1 MRSRLTVLKER
12 IMPVVRFA
20 GHQAFDPE
28 TTIVLASAFEKIC
41 AELGLS
47 ARGDRLTELV
57 ARHVIE
63 AAQKGIRDET
73 AIRLSVL
80 AQFKSRPQ

>member
-1 MRSRLTVLKER
+1 MSLL
-12 IMPVVRFA
+12 PFA
-20 GHQAFDPE
+20 PHQAFDPE
-28 TTIVLASAFEKIC
+28 TTTVLASAFEKVC

-47 ARGDRLTELV
+47 ARGDRMTELV

-80 AQFKSRPQ
+80 GKFKSNPQ

>member
-1 MRSRLTVLKER
+1 MSVLA
-12 IMPVVRFA
+12 FA
-20 GHQAFDPE
+20 PHQGFDPE
-28 TTIVLASAFEKIC
+28 AINILASAFEKLC

-63 AAQKGIRDET
+63 AAQTGMRNET
-73 AIRLSVL
+73 AIRLTVL
-80 AQFKSRPQ
+80 QEFKSDPQ